1 MAADSPVVP
10 PHDLDRRRF
19 LVGLGLASGSLAV
32 ASWLLA
38 EGPPVIT
45 KEVVAEAEKLLGLEL
60 TEPEREMMVEALGRL
75 RDDFAKIRAVPLPND
90 VPPALR
96 FTPLPPTHTQQP
108 ATKRKRKPKPATLP
122 KVPSDLEELAF
133 APVSV
138 LSQLL
143 EARKVSSLALTEMY
157 LGRLRR
163 FDPLLHCVVTLTEE
177 RALAQARQADREIAA
192 GRRRGP
198 LHGVPWGAKDLFAV
212 NGYPTTW
219 GAAPYREQAF
229 DEDATVVKRL
239 DEAGAVLIAKLTLG
253 ALAMGDVWFG
263 GKTRNPW
270 NPDDGSSGSS
280 AGSSAAVA
288 AGLVGFALGTET
300 RGSIVSPCTR
310 CGATGLR
317 PTFGRVSRHGA
328 MALAWSMDKV
338 GPIAR
343 CVEDCA
349 LVFAAIH
356 GPDGRDDVVDV
367 PFAWDPALD
376 VRRLKL
382 GVLQAAFDAEPE
394 KGQEEARA
402 ADRAALDALRAL
414 GVQLVPIELPD
425 LPVNALSFILTV
437 EAAAAFDELTRS
449 GRDDLLTRQD
459 KDAWPNLFRTARL
472 IPAVEYVQANRIRT
486 LLQRETEKAIAGLD
500 GWVAPSFGN
509 PTLRLTNLTGHP
521 AVVLPHGFRDN
532 ATPMS
537 LTFTGALYGEARLL
551 ALAKAY
557 QDATGFHLRHPTLA
571 APPKA

>member
-1 MAADSPVVP
+1 
-10 PHDLDRRRF
+10 
-19 LVGLGLASGSLAV
+19 
-32 ASWLLA
+32 
-38 EGPPVIT
+38 
-45 KEVVAEAEKLLGLEL
+45 VVAEAEKLLGVEL
-60 TEPEREMMVEALGRL
+60 TEAERELMLEGLGRL

-96 FTPLPPTHTQQP
+96 FTPLSPAHPPEP
-108 ATKRKRKPKPATLP
+108 ATGSKKRRKKAAALP

-133 APVSV
+133 APVTV

-212 NGYPTTW
+212 KGYPTTW
-219 GAAPYREQAF
+219 GAEPYRDQAL
-229 DEDATVVKRL
+229 DDDATVVKRL

-270 NPDDGSSGSS
+270 NPEDGSSGSS
-280 AGSSAAVA
+280 AGPSAAVA

-300 RGSIVSPCTR
+300 RGSIVSPCAR

-367 PFAWDPALD
+367 PFSWNPAID
-376 VRRLKL
+376 VRALRL
-382 GVLQAAFDAEPE
+382 GVLQSAFDAEPE
-394 KGQEEARA
+394 KGQEQERA
-402 ADRAALDALRAL
+402 ADRAALEALRAL
-414 GVQLVPIELPD
+414 GVRLVPIELPD

-449 GRDDLLTRQD
+449 GRDDLLARQD

-472 IPAVEYVQANRIRT
+472 IPAVEYVQANRVRT
-486 LLQRETEKAIAGLD
+486 LLQRSTEQAIAGLD

-521 AVVLPHGFRDN
+521 AVVMPHGFRDN
-532 ATPMS
+532 GTPTS
-537 LTFTGALYGEARLL
+537 ITFTGALYGEERLL
-551 ALAKAY
+551 ALAKVF
-557 QDATGFHLRHPTLA
+557 QDATGFHLKHPQLT
-571 APPKA
+571 APPSA